1 MPCVG
6 DFANGVFGDA
16 DGMGGVDV
24 LSDGDGGGD
33 GGGRLDG
40 TPYRVVQ
47 QCRSDAL
54 QRVIFVDGKSAKDQ
68 YRCGSGQ
75 FLVLADGA
83 SAWRIAPATRQ

>member
-33 GGGRLDG
+33 GGGLVDG

-54 QRVIFVDGKSAKDQ
+54 
-68 YRCGSGQ
+68 
-75 FLVLADGA
+75 
-83 SAWRIAPATRQ
+83 